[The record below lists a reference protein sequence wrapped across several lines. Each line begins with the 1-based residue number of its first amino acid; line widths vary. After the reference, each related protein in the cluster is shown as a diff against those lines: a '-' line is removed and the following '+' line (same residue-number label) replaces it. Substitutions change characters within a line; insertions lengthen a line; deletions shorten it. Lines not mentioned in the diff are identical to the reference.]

1 MKNFFFTFQVC
12 CPRDTYVYF
21 PNEWKNFMQNTANVT
36 LIPGKTEDSF
46 YYDTSDVDY
55 EDLEYNEAS
64 DQSFQAC
71 ESPSEC
77 VTIDYCQGIF

>member
-1 MKNFFFTFQVC
+1 
-12 CPRDTYVYF
+12 
-21 PNEWKNFMQNTANVT
+21 MQNTANVT

-46 YYDTSDVDY
+46 YYDASDDDY
-55 EDLEYNEAS
+55 EDLEYYNEAS
-64 DQSFQAC
+64 DQSFKTC